1 MVDGDKEIGSA
12 SGVST
17 GGPAGAR
24 APKFVEVECV
34 VLGWGA
40 RQMLDVTNVLIL
52 SVTTWSGS
60 STATIP
66 MLNTVEH
73 D

>member
-1 MVDGDKEIGSA
+1 MCMRVVAMVDGSDKEIGSA

-34 VLGWGA
+34 VLG
-40 RQMLDVTNVLIL
+40 
-52 SVTTWSGS
+52 
-60 STATIP
+60 
-66 MLNTVEH
+66 
-73 D
+73 